1 MINPEHWFA
10 VFTEKLK
17 EAFGGRL
24 LFVGCQGSYRRGE
37 ADENSDI
44 DAVVILDKIGFED
57 LEKYKTVVAS
67 MPEGEKACGFI
78 SGADEIKS
86 WAGHELFQLY
96 HDTKA
101 IYGDLG
107 DLIPP
112 LCEKDAEAAVKSGAQ
127 ALYHGAVHSF
137 LYARNLPFVL
147 QELYKGVFFI
157 LQAEYYVRSGEYIL
171 KKRELISKLE
181 GEEKEVL
188 QICSAR
194 KEIPSYPPEKV
205 KYCCKKLM
213 EFCRGRIKGPR
224 I

>member
-17 EAFGGRL
+17 SIFGRRL
-24 LFVGCQGSYRRGE
+24 MFVGCQGSYRRGE

-44 DAVVILDKIGFED
+44 DAVVVLDEICFED
-57 LEKYKTVVAS
+57 LEKYKMIVSA
-67 MPEGEKACGFI
+67 MPEREKACGFI
-78 SGADEIKS
+78 SGAAEIKA

-101 IYGDLG
+101 VYGDLG
-107 DLIPP
+107 NLIPP
-112 LCEKDAEAAVKSGAQ
+112 LGAKDAADAVKSGAQ

-137 LYARNLPFVL
+137 LYARDLPFAL

-171 KKRELISKLE
+171 RKSELLAKLE
-181 GEEKEVL
+181 GAEKEVL
-188 QICSAR
+188 RISFLR

>member
-17 EAFGGRL
+17 AVFGGRL

-44 DAVVILDKIGFED
+44 DAVVILDEIGFED
-57 LEKYKTVVAS
+57 LEKYKTAVSA

-78 SGADEIKS
+78 SGAAEIKS
-86 WAGHELFQLY
+86 WAG
-96 HDTKA
+96 
-101 IYGDLG
+101 
-107 DLIPP
+107 
-112 LCEKDAEAAVKSGAQ
+112 AEAAVKSGAQ

-137 LYARNLPFVL
+137 LYARDLPFVL

-157 LQAEYYVRSGEYIL
+157 LQAEYYLRSGEYIL
-171 KKRELISKLE
+171 KKSELISKLE

>member
-1 MINPEHWFA
+1 MINPEHWFF

-17 EAFGGRL
+17 AVFAHRL
-24 LFVGCQGSYRRGE
+24 LFVGYQGSYRRGE

-44 DAVVILDKIGFED
+44 DAVVILDEIGFED
-57 LEKYKTVVAS
+57 LEKYKSVVS
-67 MPEGEKACGFI
+67 GMPEGEKACGFI
-78 SGADEIKS
+78 SGAAEIEA
-86 WAGHELFQLY
+86 WAGNELFQLY
-96 HDTKA
+96 YDTKA
-101 IYGDLG
+101 VYGDLD

-112 LCEKDAEAAVKSGAQ
+112 LGAKDAVAAVKSGAQ

-137 LYARNLPFVL
+137 LYARDLPFAL
-147 QELYKGVFFI
+147 RELYKGVFFI

-171 KKRELISKLE
+171 NKSELLSKLE
-181 GEEKEVL
+181 GAEKEVL